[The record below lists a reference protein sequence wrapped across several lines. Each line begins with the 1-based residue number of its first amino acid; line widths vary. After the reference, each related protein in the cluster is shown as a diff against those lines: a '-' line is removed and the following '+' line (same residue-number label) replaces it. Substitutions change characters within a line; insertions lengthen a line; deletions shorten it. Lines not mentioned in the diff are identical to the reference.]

1 MGCEDLGGKESYEGC
16 DDDDWPPV
24 TREAAM
30 TVGLPSGTLTKSVP
44 AYEANELLGRKK
56 VPPSRS
62 PAGFLLMDSSLN
74 PISFN
79 TEAIQILS
87 YPDNLANLSRPEVFL
102 TEKIH
107 STLLSRRAVSDAP
120 LVTEFQSGR
129 RLYFCRAFLVDGH
142 PKDPSYPRIAVL
154 LERGLSGLVR
164 LSQVCRQ
171 FNFTQRER
179 EVLEY
184 LLQGLSSKA
193 IANRMNISPNTV
205 KAFLRLIMIKTG
217 VPTRSAV
224 LGKIIMTQP

>member
-1 MGCEDLGGKESYEGC
+1 M
-16 DDDDWPPV
+16 
-24 TREAAM
+24 M
-30 TVGLPSGTLTKSVP
+30 VGLASESLTKSVP
-44 AYEANELLGRKK
+44 AQKANELLSRRKA
-56 VPPSRS
+56 PPSTS

-74 PISFN
+74 PILSN

-87 YPDNLANLSRPEVFL
+87 YPDKLANLSRPEVFL
-102 TEKIH
+102 AEKIH
-107 STLLSRRAVSDAP
+107 STLLSRRDVGDAP

-129 RLYFCRAFLVDGH
+129 RHYFCRAFLVDAH
-142 PKDPSYPRIAVL
+142 PKDPSYARIAVL

-164 LSQVCRQ
+164 LSQVCGQ

-205 KAFLRLIMIKTG
+205 KAFLRLIMNKTR
-217 VPTRSAV
+217 VPCRSALV
-224 LGKIIMTQP
+224 CKIIMTQP